1 LRIVP
6 AERAFASSS
15 SRAESAGAR
24 EAYARRWEQVDSTGR
39 RCDLRSRLVVLAAV
53 LVAAAALVTVGVA
66 ATMHETALPKLKG
79 TIGPGYT
86 ISLKN
91 AQGKRVTTL
100 KHGKYTL
107 VVQDKANIHNFTL
120 NGPGIKN
127 KMITGTSFVG
137 PKTVTVTLKAGK
149 YRYYCTVHP
158 FVTGT
163 FKVT

>member
-1 LRIVP
+1 
-6 AERAFASSS
+6 
-15 SRAESAGAR
+15 
-24 EAYARRWEQVDSTGR
+24 
-39 RCDLRSRLVVLAAV
+39 LRSRLLI
-53 LVAAAALVTVGVA
+53 LVAATVSATALVTVGVA
-66 ATMHETALPKLKG
+66 ATRNATSLPKLKG

-107 VVQDKANIHNFTL
+107 VVQDKSNIHNFTL

-127 KMITGTSFVG
+127 KMITGTGFVG
-137 PKTVTVTLKAGK
+137 PKTVTVTLKSGK

-163 FKVT
+163 FRVT

>member
-1 LRIVP
+1 M
-6 AERAFASSS
+6 
-15 SRAESAGAR
+15 
-24 EAYARRWEQVDSTGR
+24 
-39 RCDLRSRLVVLAAV
+39 RSRLVVLVAL
-53 LVAAAALVTVGVA
+53 LVAAAALVSVGVA
-66 ATMHETALPKLKG
+66 ATATAVSLPKLYG
-79 TIGPGYT
+79 VIGPGYS
-86 ISLKN
+86 ISLKD
-91 AQGKRVTTL
+91 AHGRRVKTL

>member
-1 LRIVP
+1 M
-6 AERAFASSS
+6 
-15 SRAESAGAR
+15 
-24 EAYARRWEQVDSTGR
+24 
-39 RCDLRSRLVVLAAV
+39 RSRLVVLVAA
-53 LVAAAALVTVGVA
+53 LVAAAALVSVGIA
-66 ATMHETALPKLKG
+66 ATATAVSLQKLHG
-79 TIGPGYT
+79 VIGPGYS

-127 KMITGTSFVG
+127 KMITGTTFVG
-137 PKTVTVTLKAGK
+137 TKTVTVTLKAGK

-158 FVTGT
+158 TVTGT
-163 FKVT
+163 FRVT

>member
-1 LRIVP
+1 LSLR
-6 AERAFASSS
+6 ETQ
-15 SRAESAGAR
+15 
-24 EAYARRWEQVDSTGR
+24 AYARRWEQVDSTGR

-53 LVAAAALVTVGVA
+53 LVAAAVLVTVGIA
-66 ATMHETALPKLKG
+66 ATMHAAALPKLKG

-107 VVQDKANIHNFTL
+107 AVQDKANIHNFTL

-149 YRYYCTVHP
+149 YKYYCTVHP
-158 FVTGT
+158 FVNGT